1 MKFTLT
7 LHDYIQQYI
16 INREMEH
23 AHCPVCYD
31 QVLVD
36 NTKNNMAHI
45 LECYKQQV
53 LLHMLQRST
62 RDDAQEIE
70 RLVMAAAD
78 QVCEEMITYFESHQ
92 NELDLDQHTL

>member
-1 MKFTLT
+1 MKCSLMMYW
-7 LHDYIQQYI
+7 LSI
-16 INREMEH
+16 IRDLCIFAENI
-23 AHCPVCYD
+23 
-31 QVLVD
+31 D

-53 LLHMLQRST
+53 LLHMLQQST

-92 NELDLDQHTL
+92 NELDLDQHTP